1 MLNSAE
7 MNYGK
12 QAMLAGGLTILG
24 SAVAFEWATFSRAV
38 KSYEVVPIA
47 LIVGLAGLIV
57 WLAGC
62 VTICR
67 KASAPSLFGGGAMML
82 FFLFVGGSL
91 LDHISPA
98 LTNVHLGMGGIMA
111 PMAACFLGGVMFI
124 LVGIVRLGAN

>member
-57 WLAGC
+57 WLVGC

>member
-1 MLNSAE
+1 MLNSAK

-12 QAMLAGGLTILG
+12 HAMLLGGLTILG
-24 SAVAFEWATFSRAV
+24 SALAFEWATFSRAI

-47 LIVGLAGLIV
+47 LIAGLAGLVV

-62 VTICR
+62 VMICR
-67 KASAPSLFGGGAMML
+67 TASAPSLFGGGVMML
-82 FFLFVGGSL
+82 FFLFFGGVL